1 MADSFKA
8 NSAQRTLM
16 LREDV
21 QIYYNGADELRL
33 RKGVWNFEEAIL
45 TFEGLS
51 KDHKDTFVK
60 MFNLLQDGRGVDS
73 ERLPDEQNLT
83 QLEREQV
90 AQTLDAL
97 RAKGYISSGD
107 DADAR
112 RFLNQLLDGTAEYE
126 TNSAAG
132 ERPVLFFADTQSI
145 KDYAV
150 MLAKEIDMPLTVMT
164 QDEFKAIEAMD
175 LTTKFEA
182 YGTRKQLESLREI
195 LEPFSCIVGCIE
207 RPHIV
212 FLRNVNRVLVQ
223 TSQALSLSLLDG
235 PFTTVF
241 TIKPPETGCFECFE
255 QRLLARMVEMPSY
268 QQFVAQTRNLP
279 RFDNKIRASPLMH
292 SLAAQALFEG
302 LMVSKIGKAKLAG
315 RVLNTYV
322 PLLEI
327 QVQPLLRVPFCP
339 ACGFVAEARMEEMYT
354 SSKKIIDRVLDR
366 ITIVDNSRP

>member
-1 MADSFKA
+1 
-8 NSAQRTLM
+8 
-16 LREDV
+16 
-21 QIYYNGADELRL
+21 
-33 RKGVWNFEEAIL
+33 
-45 TFEGLS
+45 
-51 KDHKDTFVK
+51 
-60 MFNLLQDGRGVDS
+60 
-73 ERLPDEQNLT
+73 
-83 QLEREQV
+83 
-90 AQTLDAL
+90 
-97 RAKGYISSGD
+97 
-107 DADAR
+107 
-112 RFLNQLLDGTAEYE
+112 
-126 TNSAAG
+126 
-132 ERPVLFFADTQSI
+132 
-145 KDYAV
+145 
-150 MLAKEIDMPLTVMT
+150 MLAKEINMPLTVMT
-164 QDEFKAIEAMD
+164 QDEFKVIEAMD

-182 YGTRKQLESLREI
+182 YGTRKQLESLRES

-207 RPHIV
+207 RPHII
-212 FLRNVNRVLVQ
+212 FLRNLNRVLVQ

-255 QRLLARMVEMPSY
+255 QRLLARMMEMPSY

-322 PLLEI
+322 PLMEI

-354 SSKKIIDRVLDR
+354 SSKKIIDRVVER
-366 ITIVDNSRP
+366 ITLVDTN

>member
-1 MADSFKA
+1 MTDSSEA
-8 NSAQRTLM
+8 NGAQKILI

-33 RKGVWNFEEAIL
+33 RKGVWNFEEAVL
-45 TFEGLS
+45 TFDGLS
-51 KDHKDTFVK
+51 KDHKDTLVK
-60 MFNLLQDGRGVDS
+60 MFNLLQEGGRVDS
-73 ERLPDEQNLT
+73 ERPPNEQNLT

-97 RAKGYISSGD
+97 RAKGYISGGD
-107 DADAR
+107 DANAR
-112 RFLNQLLDGTAEYE
+112 RFLNQLLDGVNEYE
-126 TNSAAG
+126 LDSVGG

-150 MLAKEIDMPLTVMT
+150 MLAREIDMPLTVMT
-164 QDEFKAIEAMD
+164 QDQFKVIEAMD

-182 YGTRKQLESLREI
+182 YGTRQQLESLREI

-207 RPHIV
+207 RPHII
-212 FLRNVNRVLVQ
+212 FLRNVNRALVQ
-223 TSQALSLSLLDG
+223 TSQALSLSFLDG

-255 QRLLARMVEMPSY
+255 QRLLARMEEMPSY
-268 QQFVAQTRNLP
+268 HQFVAQTRNLP

-322 PLLEI
+322 PLMEI

-339 ACGFVAEARMEEMYT
+339 ACGFVAEARMEEMYS

-366 ITIVDNSRP
+366 ITLVDK